1 VFENVLGQ
9 AAAVR
14 LAEDLRSDTL
24 PPALLFSGPP
34 ASGKG
39 SAALELGRALS
50 CAQGDAVWNCTC
62 PACSLHRTLT
72 HPDLLMLGSHSF
84 AAEIGAA
91 GAAFLREPESAARLL
106 FLRALGKLLGR
117 FSSVLWEGE
126 EAKLGKISPLIL
138 TLNEGIDELTG
149 KADAKTVQALMHAAY
164 KLEAEGL
171 GETIPIAQI
180 RRAAY
185 WARLAPTGRRK
196 LLLIE
201 NADRM
206 QEGARNALLKIM
218 EEPPRTTVIV
228 LTTAHR
234 GALLPT
240 VLSRLRPYTFIARDA
255 ATEREVIRRV
265 FRDASPPE
273 EMPETGLVSAYLES
287 FLPVPPRVLAATA
300 AFFMASAVAA
310 GIAPATSKTAGPKAA
325 APSALLVAL
334 GRQAAALA
342 ETGDMGRPER
352 DQRSVVA
359 AVLRSADNFNSPAL
373 FPVFLDRMLRLSGFA
388 LRDAAFG
395 PDAAVL
401 ADAWRLAVAR
411 AAAAV
416 GTYNQSPALAL
427 ERLFS
432 EIAAGCAG

>member
-1 VFENVLGQ
+1 MFENVLGQ
-9 AAAVR
+9 AVAVR

-39 SAALELGRALS
+39 SAALELARALS
-50 CAQGDAVWNCTC
+50 CGQGDAAWNCTC
-62 PACSLHRTLT
+62 SACTLHRTLS
-72 HPDLLMLGSHSF
+72 HPDLLLLGSHSF
-84 AAEIGAA
+84 SAEIGAA

-117 FSSVLWEGE
+117 FSPVLWEGE

-138 TLNEGIDELTG
+138 ALNEGIEELTG
-149 KADAKTVQALMHAAY
+149 KADAKTVQALLHAAF

-185 WARLAPTGRRK
+185 WARLAPVGK
-196 LLLIE
+196 KKVLLIE

-206 QEGARNALLKIM
+206 LEGARNALLKIM

-240 VLSRLRPYTFIARDA
+240 VLSRLRPYAFIARDA

-265 FRDASPPE
+265 FREASLPE
-273 EMPETGLVSAYLES
+273 DMPENGLVSAYLES
-287 FLPVPPRVLAATA
+287 FLPIPPRVLAAGA
-300 AFFMASAVAA
+300 AFFMASALAA
-310 GIAPATSKTAGPKAA
+310 GLRSVKTPHPAVPPAV
-325 APSALLVAL
+325 LVAL

-342 ETGDMGRPER
+342 EAGGMGRPER
-352 DQRSVVA
+352 DQRAVVA
-359 AVLRSADNFNSPAL
+359 AVLRSTGNFDSPAL
-373 FPVFLDRMLRLSGFA
+373 FPVFLDRLLRLSGFA

-395 PDAAVL
+395 PEAAVL
-401 ADAWRLAVAR
+401 ADVWRHAVAR
-411 AAAAV
+411 AALAV

-427 ERLFS
+427 ERLFF